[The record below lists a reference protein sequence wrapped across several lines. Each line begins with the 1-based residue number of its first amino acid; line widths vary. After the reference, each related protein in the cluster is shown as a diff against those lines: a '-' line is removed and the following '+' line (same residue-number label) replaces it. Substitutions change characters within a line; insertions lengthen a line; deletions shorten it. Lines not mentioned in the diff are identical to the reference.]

1 MASDCFARH
10 CVFFA
15 AAAISV
21 SCAGYRKYE
30 PAPLDAAHEAASY
43 TTRRPDDPK
52 LVRFLTEHGVNP
64 DSATSP
70 TGLALASLYFRSD
83 VAENAALFEAAR
95 AAEITAR
102 ARPNPSAS
110 ATIERNLSSDDSGG
124 SPWTVSLT
132 TGLTLETGGKRAARV
147 SQARATTLASEL
159 RLQSTEWRVAQETRI
174 AAVNSVG
181 ADNDVADSELESS
194 EQRTLLGLLRARYAE
209 GRISLAD
216 LAQAETDVRNA
227 TVSVTQ
233 AKRFRT
239 DARTSLSR
247 SLGMPLSSVD
257 SLVIRNETWSAC
269 DRLASPRAR
278 ALRDTL
284 QTLALRHRFDVGV
297 ALADYAVAEASLR
310 QQIAQQYPDLNI
322 GPGISWDQGVARW
335 LLAVGTG
342 AIPLTRNRGP
352 LAEAEARR
360 SVQAAHFKVTE
371 DSVLA
376 QVDSAEAAC
385 RNVQSEIDAANL
397 LATATRERLRI
408 AQAAYS
414 RGETGRTEVA
424 LANLALV
431 RVAHVQRQALQRR
444 QLAGSML
451 EAALGIWLTA
461 PGIRWPQG
469 LVPSIDAGA
478 PRATREKLE

>member
-1 MASDCFARH
+1 MASDCFTRR

-30 PAPLDAAHEAASY
+30 PAPLDPVREAASY
-43 TTRRPDDPK
+43 LMRRLDDPK

-70 TGLALASLYFRSD
+70 TGLALTSLYFRSD
-83 VAENAALFEAAR
+83 VAESSALVAAAR
-95 AAEITAR
+95 AAETTGR

-110 ATIERNLSSDDSGG
+110 TSIERNLSSGDRGT

-147 SQARATTLASEL
+147 SHARASTLASEL
-159 RLQSTEWRVAQETRI
+159 RLESTEWRLAQETRV
-174 AAVNSVG
+174 AAVSSLG
-181 ADNDVADSELESS
+181 ADNDVADAESEFS
-194 EQRTLLGLLRARYAE
+194 EQRTLLVLLRARYAE

-227 TVSVTQ
+227 TVGVTQ
-233 AKRFRT
+233 AKRSRT
-239 DARTSLSR
+239 DARTSLSH
-247 SLGMPLSSVD
+247 SLGVPLSSVE
-257 SLVIRNETWSAC
+257 SLVIRNETRSAC
-269 DRLASPRAR
+269 DGLDTPRAKT
-278 ALRDTL
+278 LRDTL
-284 QTLALRHRFDVGV
+284 ETLALRRRFDVGV
-297 ALADYAVAEASLR
+297 ALADYAIAEASLR

-335 LLAVGTG
+335 LLALGTG

-352 LAEAEARR
+352 IAEAEARR

-385 RNVQSEIDAANL
+385 RNVQSEIDAANS
-397 LATATRERLRI
+397 LAAATRERLRL

-431 RVAHVQRQALQRR
+431 RVAHIQRQALQRR

-451 EAALGIWLTA
+451 EAALGVWLTA

-469 LVPSIDAGA
+469 FVPSIDGGGA
-478 PRATREKLE
+478 HATREKLE